1 MKENPNKK
9 EAAKTHYY
17 YAGSGLAIGAGIG
30 SIFGMLLF
38 ENLAMGAGFGAAM
51 GLIIG
56 AVIDSQRQAEQNPD
70 R

>member
-1 MKENPNKK
+1 MKENSSKK
-9 EAAKTHYY
+9 ESATIKYH
-17 YAGSGLAIGAGIG
+17 YAGAGLAIGSGIG

-51 GLIIG
+51 GLIVG
-56 AVIDSQRQAEQNPD
+56 AAIDSQTQAEQNPD